1 MPCLPLFAGRFFLE
15 MNNTIWTK
23 ITGYKLFGVIPI
35 WTKEE
40 ASTEKDFE
48 SEEIRVVTVSDDYFN
63 REFKKR
69 I

>member
-1 MPCLPLFAGRFFLE
+1 